1 MGFSTHRCTVK
12 SPLSRKMSSNDR
24 YRFQALREEIGRT
37 RRELRD
43 SQDEVDTC
51 RQRIRNLGFKLHS
64 VQEEGQ
70 AYLKKSRELVIY
82 NEQLKN
88 DVRSLQQRLQ
98 EAENKLRETEEQ
110 RKSEQQGAGAR
121 YFLFY

>member
-1 MGFSTHRCTVK
+1 
-12 SPLSRKMSSNDR
+12 MSSNDR

-70 AYLKKSRELVIY
+70 AHLKKSRELVIY

-98 EAENKLRETEEQ
+98 EAESKLRETEEH